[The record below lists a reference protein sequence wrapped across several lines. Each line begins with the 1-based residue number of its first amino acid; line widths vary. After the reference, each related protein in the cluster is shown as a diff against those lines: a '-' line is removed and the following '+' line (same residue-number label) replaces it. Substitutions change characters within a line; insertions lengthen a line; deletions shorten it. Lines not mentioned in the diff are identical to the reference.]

1 MLELLITIF
10 VSISKVNY
18 LKIKPM
24 KKSLS
29 IIFLVAISLV
39 SYFANA
45 QVEDPVSWKFSSKQI
60 EGQKYEVVFEAS
72 VDMGWHLY
80 SSDLPDGGP
89 IPTTFIFTEDDRFD
103 LVGDI
108 KSLAKAKVEFDEIF
122 EMELAYF
129 DAYAQFSQ
137 VVELKEG
144 LSGANV
150 SGEIEYQV
158 CYEDK
163 CIFLTK
169 DFSLP
174 VGDAP
179 VKAKQESEVVETE
192 TADAPSAEGNDSS
205 LIIFFFISFA
215 AGLAGLLTPC
225 VFPMIPMT
233 VSFFMNKQ
241 KNRFNAIMNALVFG
255 ISIIV
260 IYTSIGLLVSLT
272 SVGAGFANQLVSHWV
287 PNLIFFILFM
297 VFAAS
302 FFGLFEIML
311 PSSLSTKTDS
321 KAEKG
326 GFVGSFFMAL
336 TLVIVSLSCVGPIVG
351 AILVE
356 SAAGLGLKPII
367 GMLGF
372 SLAFAIPF
380 TLFAIFPSW
389 LNKLPKSGGWL
400 NSVKIV
406 LGFIVLAFGM
416 KFLSTID
423 LTYHLGILG
432 REVYLAIWI
441 VIFAMLGL
449 YLLGKIK
456 FKFDSKVE
464 HIGFF
469 RMLLAIASFSFVVYL
484 IPGMFGAP
492 LSGLSGLIPPKTTH
506 TFDLERMIGQQRVAN
521 VQDKSTI
528 CEEPKYADILHL
540 PHGLQG
546 YFDYDQALACAR
558 EQNKPLFVDFVG
570 HACSNCKVMEQ
581 NVWSDPR
588 VLQRLQNDYVV
599 VALYVDER
607 TKLPEEEW
615 ITSSVDGKVKK
626 TVGRK
631 NADFQ
636 ISRFNVNSQP
646 YYVLLG
652 NDEKLLTDPYGFNT
666 NVDDFVKFLDRG
678 IEKFKATSTIEQTHS
693 IEIGMVN

>member
-1 MLELLITIF
+1 
-10 VSISKVNY
+10 
-18 LKIKPM
+18 M
-24 KKSLS
+24 KRIIP
-29 IIFLVAISLV
+29 IIFLLSLTTLGF
-39 SYFANA
+39 FANG
-45 QVEDPVSWKFSSKQI
+45 QIQDPVGWKFSAKQLD
-60 EGQKYEVVFEAS
+60 GQKYEVLFEAS
-72 VDMGWHLY
+72 IDMGWHLY
-80 SSDLPDGGP
+80 STDNPEGGP
-89 IPTTFIFTEDDRFD
+89 IPTSFIFNENNNYK
-103 LVGDI
+103 LIG
-108 KSLAKAKVEFDEIF
+108 KAKPLGKAKTEFDEIF
-122 EMELAYF
+122 NMELAYF
-129 DAYAQFSQ
+129 DFQAQFSQ
-137 VVELKEG
+137 IIELKDG
-144 LSGANV
+144 VTGAII

-169 DFSLP
+169 DFEISAGESPRTLETEKTSTP
-174 VGDAP
+174 P
-179 VKAKQESEVVETE
+179 QELIPLEQESKS
-192 TADAPSAEGNDSS
+192 DLS
-205 LIIFFFISFA
+205 LLLFFLISFA

-241 KNRFNAIMNALVFG
+241 KNRFNAILNAFVFG

-272 SVGAGFANQLVSHWV
+272 GLGAGFANQLVSHWL
-287 PNLIFFILFM
+287 PNLIFFLLFM
-297 VFAAS
+297 AFAAS

-321 KAEKG
+321 QAERG
-326 GFVGSFFMAL
+326 GFIGSFFMAL

-356 SAAGLGLKPII
+356 SAAGLGLKPLI
-367 GMLGF
+367 GMFGF
-372 SLAFAIPF
+372 SLAFAVPF

-406 LGFIVLAFGM
+406 LGFIVLAFGL
-416 KFLSTID
+416 KFLATVD
-423 LTYHLGILG
+423 QAYHWGILG
-432 REVYLAIWI
+432 REVYLALWI
-441 VIFAMLGL
+441 AIFIMLGL

-456 FKFDSKVE
+456 FKFDSPIE
-464 HIGFF
+464 SISFW
-469 RMLLAIASFSFVVYL
+469 RLLMAIATFAFVIYL

-492 LSGLSGLIPPKTTH
+492 LKGLSGLIPPKTGH
-506 TFDLERMIGQQRVAN
+506 SFDLERMIGQQRFAAM
-521 VQDKSTI
+521 QDKTSI
-528 CEEPKYADILHL
+528 CEEPKYSDILHL

-558 EQNKPLFVDFVG
+558 EQGKPLFVDFVG
-570 HACSNCKVMEQ
+570 HACANCKVMEQ
-581 NVWSDPR
+581 RVWSDPR
-588 VLQRLQNDYVV
+588 VLERLQRDFIV

-607 TKLPEEEW
+607 TKLPESEW
-615 ITSSVDGKVKK
+615 ITSTVDGKVKN

-652 NDEKLLTDPYGFNT
+652 TNEEVLTDPYGFNT
-666 NVDDFVKFLDRG
+666 NVDEFIKFLDKG
-678 IEKFKATSTIEQTHS
+678 VENFKAKKSETLTESNP
-693 IEIGMVN
+693 IEIKF

>member
-1 MLELLITIF
+1 MMKRFLAIFALLT
-10 VSISKVNY
+10 
-18 LKIKPM
+18 L
-24 KKSLS
+24 
-29 IIFLVAISLV
+29 SLV
-39 SYFANA
+39 SLVAMG
-45 QVEDPVSWKFSSKQI
+45 QIDDPVKWKYSSKQV
-60 EGQKYEVVFEAS
+60 EGQKYELTFEAT

-80 SSDLPDGGP
+80 SSENPEGGP
-89 IPTTFIFTEDDRFD
+89 LPTVFIYAESNDFKVSGKVKP
-103 LVGDI
+103 VG
-108 KSLAKAKVEFDEIF
+108 KAKVEFDEIF
-122 EMELAYF
+122 KMELAYF
-129 DAYAQFSQ
+129 DAFAQFVQ
-137 VVELKEG
+137 PIELADGIAGTIVK
-144 LSGANV
+144 
-150 SGEIEYQV
+150 GEIEYQV
-158 CYEDK
+158 CFEDK

-169 DFSLP
+169 DFAIQ
-174 VGDAP
+174 VGEAP
-179 VKAKQESEVVETE
+179 QKAEQQIAKVDQKDISTTE
-192 TADAPSAEGNDSS
+192 TKADKDSS
-205 LIIFFFISFA
+205 LLVFFLISFA

-241 KNRFNAIMNALVFG
+241 KNRLNAILNAFVFG
-255 ISIIV
+255 ISIVV

-272 SVGAGFANQLVSHWV
+272 SVGAGFANQLVSHWL
-287 PNLIFFILFM
+287 PNLIFFTLFM
-297 VFAAS
+297 AFAAS

-311 PSSLSTKTDS
+311 PSSLSTRTDS
-321 KAEKG
+321 QAEKG
-326 GFVGSFFMAL
+326 GFIGSFFMAL

-372 SLAFAIPF
+372 SMAFAIPF

-406 LGFIVLAFGM
+406 LGFIVLAFGL

-441 VIFAMLGL
+441 AIFIMLGL

-469 RMLLAIASFSFVVYL
+469 RMLLAIATFAFVIYL
-484 IPGMFGAP
+484 VPGMFGAP
-492 LSGLSGLIPPKTTH
+492 LKGLSGLIPPKTGH
-506 TFDLERMIGQQRVAN
+506 SFDLERLIGQQRIGT
-521 VQDKSTI
+521 VQDKSTL

-546 YFDYDQALACAR
+546 YFDYNQALACAQQ
-558 EQNKPLFVDFVG
+558 QNKPLFVDFVG

-588 VLQRLQNDYVV
+588 VLQRLQNDFVV

-607 TKLPEEEW
+607 TKLPESEW
-615 ITSSVDGKVKK
+615 ITSTVDGKVKN

-652 NDEKLLTDPYGFNT
+652 TNEELLTDPYGFNT
-666 NVDDFVKFLDRG
+666 NVDEFIKFLDKG
-678 IEKFKATSTIEQTHS
+678 IEQFKQNNPS
-693 IEIGMVN
+693 IELGTKPIDII

>member
-1 MLELLITIF
+1 
-10 VSISKVNY
+10 
-18 LKIKPM
+18 M

-29 IIFLVAISLV
+29 LIVLLAITMASQ
-39 SYFANA
+39 FAFA
-45 QVEDPVSWKFSSKQI
+45 QIEDPVSWKFSSKQL
-60 EGQKYEVVFEAS
+60 EGQKYEIVFEAT

-89 IPTTFIFTEDDRFD
+89 IPTTFIFAESDKYDV
-103 LVGDI
+103 VGEL
-108 KSLAKAKVEFDEIF
+108 KTLSKAKLEFDEIF
-122 EMELAYF
+122 GMELAYF
-129 DAYAQFSQ
+129 DAYAQFTQSIQ
-137 VVELKEG
+137 LKEG
-144 LSGANV
+144 VAGANIT
-150 SGEIEYQV
+150 GEIEYQV

-169 DFSLP
+169 DFSLV

-179 VKAKQESEVVETE
+179 RPSQQQAAVAETE
-192 TADAPSAEGNDSS
+192 TAEAPASEGTDSS
-205 LIIFFFISFA
+205 LLIFFFISFA

-241 KNRFNAIMNALVFG
+241 KNRFNAILNAFVFG

-260 IYTSIGLLVSLT
+260 IYSSIGLLVSLT
-272 SVGAGFANQLVSHWV
+272 SVGAGFANQLVSHWL

-321 KAEKG
+321 QAEKG
-326 GFVGSFFMAL
+326 GFIGSFFMAL

-356 SAAGLGLKPII
+356 SAAGLGLKPIV
-367 GMLGF
+367 GMFGF

-389 LNKLPKSGGWL
+389 LNKLPKSGGWF

-441 VIFAMLGL
+441 VIFTMLGL

-456 FKFDSKVE
+456 FKLDSKVE

-484 IPGMFGAP
+484 LPGMFGAP

-506 TFDLERMIGQQRVAN
+506 SFDLERMIGQQRVTA

-581 NVWSDPR
+581 RVWSDPR
-588 VLQRLQNDYVV
+588 VLQRLQNDFVV

-607 TKLPEEEW
+607 TKLPEDEW
-615 ITSSVDGKVKK
+615 VTSTVDGKVKN

-652 NDEKLLTDPYGFNT
+652 NDEELLTAPYGFNT
-666 NVDDFVKFLDRG
+666 NVDEFIKFLDKG
-678 IEKFKATSTIEQTHS
+678 IEQFKSTGT
-693 IEIGMVN
+693 IGNIQPIQIGG

>member
-1 MLELLITIF
+1 MKRFFSITFLLA
-10 VSISKVNY
+10 
-18 LKIKPM
+18 L
-24 KKSLS
+24 
-29 IIFLVAISLV
+29 SLV
-39 SYFANA
+39 GNFAKG
-45 QVEDPVSWKFSSKQI
+45 QVQDPVSWKFSSKQVN
-60 EGQKYEVVFEAS
+60 GQKYELVFEAT
-72 VDMGWHLY
+72 VDIGWHLY
-80 SSDLPDGGP
+80 SSENPEGGP
-89 IPTTFIFTEDDRFD
+89 LPTAFIFVEGTDYQ
-103 LVGDI
+103 
-108 KSLAKAKVEFDEIF
+108 LAGKVKPLGKATVEFDEIF
-122 EMELAYF
+122 EMQLAYF
-129 DAYAQFSQ
+129 DAFAQFVQ
-137 VVELKEG
+137 PVELRAG
-144 LSGANV
+144 VSGTTV
-150 SGEIEYQV
+150 TGEIEYQV
-158 CYEDK
+158 CFEDK

-169 DFSLP
+169 DFSVQ
-174 VGDAP
+174 VGEATQ
-179 VKAKQESEVVETE
+179 KAAQQPAV
-192 TADAPSAEGNDSS
+192 ADAQAGPATEQNRASDSS
-205 LIIFFFISFA
+205 LLVFFFISFA

-241 KNRFNAIMNALVFG
+241 KNRFNAILNAFIFG
-255 ISIIV
+255 VSIIV
-260 IYTSIGLLVSLT
+260 IYTAIGLLVSLT
-272 SVGAGFANQLVSHWV
+272 SVGAGFANQLVSHWL
-287 PNLIFFILFM
+287 PNLIFFSLFM

-326 GFVGSFFMAL
+326 GFIGSFFMAL

-367 GMLGF
+367 GMFGF

-406 LGFIVLAFGM
+406 LGFIVLAFGL
-416 KFLSTID
+416 KFLATVD
-423 LTYHLGILG
+423 QAYHWGILG
-432 REVYLAIWI
+432 REVYLALWI
-441 VIFAMLGL
+441 AIFIMLGL

-469 RMLLAIASFSFVVYL
+469 RMLLAIATFAFVVYL
-484 IPGMFGAP
+484 VPGMFGAP
-492 LSGLSGLIPPKTTH
+492 LKSLSGLIPPKTGH
-506 TFDLERMIGQQRVAN
+506 SFDIEQLIGQQRSSV

-528 CEEPKYADILHL
+528 CEEPKYADVLHL

-588 VLQRLQNDYVV
+588 VLQRLQNEFVV

-607 TKLPEEEW
+607 TKLAESDW
-615 ITSSVDGKVKK
+615 VTSTVDGKVKN
-626 TVGRK
+626 TIGRK

-646 YYVLLG
+646 YYVLLDSNG
-652 NDEKLLTDPYGFNT
+652 GQLTAPHGFNT
-666 NVDDFVKFLDRG
+666 SVEDFIQFLDKG
-678 IEKFKATSTIEQTHS
+678 IEKYKANKSGIETSANP
-693 IEIGMVN
+693 IEIK